1 MTLEEVGEKF
11 QVTRKRIRLG
21 YKNDSIRK
29 MRNLL
34 TEINKQKSKEELHE
48 KLIEKK
54 EDGSSSRILQEHSI
68 KLKRAYFAFLAE
80 KWQLWQIVQIAKPIS
95 ITCVETLRVPLLIRR

>member
-11 QVTRKRIRLG
+11 QVTRERIRQLQ
-21 YKNDSIRK
+21 NDSIRK

-48 KLIEKK
+48 ELIEKK
-54 EDGSSSRILQEHSI
+54 KMEVLQEFFQEHSN
-68 KLKRAYFAFLAE
+68 
-80 KWQLWQIVQIAKPIS
+80 
-95 ITCVETLRVPLLIRR
+95 